1 MAAVSYSLA
10 ITETSAGQG
19 LEAVVAGTNAP
30 AAGSVEIRI
39 DQTAGA
45 ITDGS
50 VAGGSRILKKSE
62 ALWIIQIL
70 TQYLLRDTN
79 VVE

>member
-10 ITETSAGQG
+10 IAATAQGQG

-50 VAGGSRILKKSE
+50 VAGGTRTLKKAE
-62 ALWIIQIL
+62 VLWIIQVL

>member
-1 MAAVSYSLA
+1 MAAVSYSIA
-10 ITETSAGQG
+10 AGQT
-19 LEAVVAGTNAP
+19 LEQITTGTAAP
-30 AAGSVEIRI
+30 TGGSGTVELRM

-50 VAGGSRILKKSE
+50 TTRILKKGEIVE
-62 ALWIIQIL
+62 ALNKL
-70 TQYLLRDTN
+70 LQYLIRDTN